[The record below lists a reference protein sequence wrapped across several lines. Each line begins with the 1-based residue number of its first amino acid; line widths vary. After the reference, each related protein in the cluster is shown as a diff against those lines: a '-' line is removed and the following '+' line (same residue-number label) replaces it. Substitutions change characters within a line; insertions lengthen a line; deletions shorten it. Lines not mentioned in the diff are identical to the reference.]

1 MIIVSQDKKI
11 IVNFN
16 QLQEIEINTP
26 GTWNQKFYTIDTYPL
41 GEGSK
46 NHIRLAKYKT
56 EERAKEVLEEII
68 ESYLI
73 SMDYK
78 YNQMLLVED
87 LEEYRENLVYKMPK
101 S

>member
-56 EERAKEVLEEII
+56 EERAKEVLEEITQYYKKFEYFREVTI
-68 ESYLI
+68 GQRHDDTRKNESG
-73 SMDYK
+73 
-78 YNQMLLVED
+78 
-87 LEEYRENLVYKMPK
+87 VYEMPK